1 MDAHCRQKLHP
12 GNIKY
17 YIITLY
23 KLCGITVFCWVYGLR
38 YDSLHNSSCFGV
50 LLLLLLLLAFYFF
63 DDHLKKKNNLKL
75 PMWLLLSFVEYCHH
89 EDKIHDKNSR
99 LTDMDTRASPAEPL
113 PACLPACHTLTRR
126 MQSCIPSGITIAET
140 APATHMCT
148 EFPSRELCQRC
159 GHLFHHC

>member
-12 GNIKY
+12 GKIKY

-23 KLCGITVFCWVYGLR
+23 KLCGITIFCWVYGLR
-38 YDSLHNSSCFGV
+38 YDSLHNSSCLGV

-63 DDHLKKKNNLKL
+63 DDHLKNNNLKL

-89 EDKIHDKNSR
+89 EDKIHDKNSW

-113 PACLPACHTLTRR
+113 PACLPATL
-126 MQSCIPSGITIAET
+126 SPAECS
-140 APATHMCT
+140 PA
-148 EFPSRELCQRC
+148 FPQKSL
-159 GHLFHHC
+159 